1 MKNVLENI
9 EVDMDTIEKYYQES
23 SSKLFSQPSWPELKH
38 MVTACRSDG
47 KPYTSS
53 AVIAGSI
60 SPQLI
65 KDAFR
70 MFNKR
75 VDKALKKRRERG
87 YEPKVSDHAQ
97 QIYSFVSSIKQ
108 P

>member
-1 MKNVLENI
+1 
-9 EVDMDTIEKYYQES
+9 
-23 SSKLFSQPSWPELKH
+23 

-47 KPYTSS
+47 QPYTSS

-75 VDKALKKRRERG
+75 VDKALKKVEKEG
-87 YEPKVSDHAQ
+87 MNQKF
-97 QIYSFVSSIKQ
+97 QITHNKSTHLCLLSNNHNYKFEYFLQ
-108 P
+108 DNGL